1 MAFVLT
7 PKTSFTAP
15 VTLHVPA
22 NGGKTD
28 KLGFSVQFKLLEA
41 EEVRDLMA
49 RVQTSSAQQALLLK
63 QRQEQPE
70 LAALEPMPAPQL
82 RDRDI
87 IDEVLIGFGTDLQG
101 PDRQP
106 LPFTPDNLDELL
118 KVHGMEGAIVQSFF
132 DHHFKAPVKN

>member
-1 MAFVLT
+1 MAFVLI

-22 NGGKTD
+22 DGGKTQ

-49 RVQTSSAQQALLLK
+49 RVRASSAQQDLLLK
-63 QRQEQPE
+63 QRKEQPE
-70 LAALEPMPAPQL
+70 LALEPMPAPQL

-87 IDEVLIGFGTDLQG
+87 IDEVLIGFGADLQG

-118 KVHGMEGAIVQSFF
+118 KVHGMEGAIAQSFF
-132 DHHFKAPVKN
+132 DHHFKEPAKN

>member
-1 MAFVLT
+1 MAFILT

-22 NGGKTD
+22 DGGKKQ

-41 EEVRDLMA
+41 EEVRDLMD
-49 RVQTSSAQQALLLK
+49 RVQASSAQKALLLK

-70 LAALEPMPAPQL
+70 LALEPMPAPQL
-82 RDRDI
+82 SDRDI
-87 IDEVLIGFGTDLQG
+87 IEEVLIGFGADLQG

-118 KVHGMEGAIVQSFF
+118 KVHGMEAAIVQSFF
-132 DHHFKAPVKN
+132 EHHFKAPEKN